1 MVLEAGQFFVRVPLG
16 DITVIPAPD
25 QDGAYS
31 PNTVVN
37 LTAAPKVSGLN
48 EIWPGVFLK
57 IGGDLVWV
65 GVDVEQGGNAT
76 IRMLEDRCVEI
87 QPRYTVPHPNIP
99 CG

>member
-1 MVLEAGQFFVRVPLG
+1 MEAGQFFVRVPLG

-37 LTAAPKVSGLN
+37 LTAAPKVSRVTEVRHGL
-48 EIWPGVFLK
+48 FLK
-57 IGGDLVWV
+57 SGGDLVWV

-76 IRMLEDRCVEI
+76 IQMLEDRSVEV
-87 QPRYTVPHPNIP
+87 QPRSTQPHPNIP

>member
-1 MVLEAGQFFVRVPLG
+1 M
-16 DITVIPAPD
+16 IPAPE

-31 PNTVVN
+31 PSTVVN

-76 IRMLEDRCVEI
+76 IQMLEDRFVEV
-87 QPRYTVPHPNIP
+87 QPGSTQPHPNIL